1 MGRKST
7 LRRLSSWAVKAV
19 CFVIFILTL
28 STVNGEETPLLY
40 PKPFPPPTWLT
51 EKQPRLLFD
60 VWPEKVW
67 ADQQVNIACAGTN
80 ASPFFYIWDGKDRI
94 YHFETGR
101 DCDVERYVQFVTE
114 GRKLGVKT
122 LCPLIRFWHPQ
133 KLLVEH
139 PEWQERYALDA
150 PPRRLGDEDAQFT
163 NGCWLSPFGDFYIAQ
178 SVHFAKVFGFE
189 GYNLDGFGTFALC
202 YCPYCQDIYKKD
214 TGEFLPAN
222 RDVGSLAFRHFMRW
236 KLNRWTDFVYRW
248 QRAIKEINSEFAAI
262 PWSTGPGRWLQWG
275 FAGVAE
281 CSDAANRLLDAP
293 LLELFWDFPP
303 DLGNNLLPSFVLR
316 YYRGLTA
323 ERPVLM
329 LPYMQSHGQQ
339 PPLVPMI
346 ERDFR
351 LLTVITNGATPAL
364 GYWQLGTDRSVQRY
378 NDLLMD
384 REAFTIKAESIKW
397 AAMLVSENSR
407 LFGGVPD
414 RHGKLGGQWIGSG
427 VDTSD
432 VSSFGPNQ
440 RRLPAHMESAIGVFR
455 ACVEAHL
462 PIDVITDQDVTEG
475 DRLNLYKVLILP
487 NTICLSDVQLANI
500 QRFVAGGGGLV
511 AMHESSLCDEFGTP
525 RSDFGLA
532 DLFQASYAGNE
543 DHTAWWPRFEKTAR
557 FMLRPH
563 YVTDAAEFDEVLR
576 EENSVLDFIGFVA
589 KVRPKL
595 KAEVLGV
602 YGNDRERLVKARDE
616 NQIVDGTAPFLL
628 AVNENVVGGRV
639 VYFSG
644 AIGQSNFI
652 SPYHYQRQLLARSI
666 MWVCRENVPP
676 IAVHAPMCV
685 QTNFFAQRNGKKLIV
700 HLLNEINTSAGRA
713 LPEGGPPAREEVVPI
728 SGIQVVFHG
737 QSIKRVRLEP
747 EGIDLNVSQIESK
760 SIVTVPK
767 LRLHS
772 MVVAEVD

>member
-1 MGRKST
+1 MSRKST
-7 LRRLSSWAVKAV
+7 LRRLPSWAVKAV

-28 STVNGEETPLLY
+28 SVVNGEEISLLY
-40 PKPFPPPTWLT
+40 PKPFTPPTWLT

-60 VWPEKVW
+60 VWPEKIW

-80 ASPFFYIWDGKDRI
+80 ASPFYYIWAGKDRI
-94 YHFETGR
+94 YHFETGQ

-150 PPRRLGDEDAQFT
+150 PPRKLGDQDAQFT
-163 NGCWLSPFGDFYIAQ
+163 NGCWISPFGDFYIAQ

-202 YCPYCQDIYKKD
+202 YCRYCQDLYKKD

-222 RDVGSLAFRHFMRW
+222 RNVGSLACRRFMRW
-236 KLNRWTDFVYRW
+236 KLNQWTDFVYRW
-248 QRAIKEINSEFAAI
+248 QKAVKEISPEFAAI

-351 LLTVITNGATPAL
+351 LLTVVTNGATPAL
-364 GYWQLGTDRSVQRY
+364 GYWQLGADRSVQRY

-384 REAFTIKAESIKW
+384 REAFTTKAESIKW

-407 LFGGVPD
+407 LFGGISD
-414 RHGKLGGQWIGSG
+414 RHSKLDGPWIGSG

-432 VSSFGPNQ
+432 VSRFGPNQ

-500 QRFVAGGGGLV
+500 QRFVAAGGGLV
-511 AMHESSLCDEFGTP
+511 AMHESSLSDEFGTP

-532 DLFQASYAGNE
+532 ELFQASYAGNE
-543 DHTAWWPRFEKTAR
+543 DHTAWWPHFEKTAR

-563 YVTDAAEFDEVLR
+563 YVTDASEFDEVLR

-589 KVRPKL
+589 KIRPKPQ
-595 KAEVLGV
+595 AEVLGV
-602 YGNDRERLVKARDE
+602 YGNDRDRLVKARDE
-616 NQIVDGTAPFLL
+616 NRIVDGTNPFLL

-666 MWVCRENVPP
+666 MWVCRENVSP

-685 QTNFFAQRNGKKLIV
+685 QTNFFAQRNGKRLIV

-737 QSIKRVRLEP
+737 QSIKQVRLEP

-760 SIVTVPK
+760 SIVTIPK